1 MLSIIVAIAENNAI
15 GIKNQMPW
23 HIPEDF
29 KNFKKTTLGHT
40 IVMGEKT
47 FESIGRALPGRKN
60 VIMTLL
66 EDYKADGVTFIHS
79 LDALVDM
86 AKGDEEVFVIGGAT
100 IYKLALPHADK
111 LYLTLVKT
119 KIDGDAFFPEID
131 LEKDF
136 KVVKESE
143 LLFSDKQ
150 GLHYQFIEAVR
161 K

>member
-15 GIKNQMPW
+15 GIKNEMPW

-29 KNFKKTTLGHT
+29 KHFKETTLDHT

-66 EDYKADGVTFIHS
+66 EDYTAEGTTIIHS
-79 LDALVDM
+79 IDELLEM

-100 IYKLALPHADK
+100 IYKLALPYADK

-119 KIDGDAFFPEID
+119 KIDGDAFFPSVD
-131 LEKDF
+131 LENTF
-136 KVVKESE
+136 QVVKESE
-143 LLFSDKQ
+143 LLFSEKQ
-150 GLHYQFIEAVR
+150 GLHYRFVEAVR